1 MLLIR
6 KRATGKN
13 ERESVSCK
21 AFFARRPGAR
31 SCEKKR
37 YHLQPTRQVFW
48 ATRDEDWLHDFLN
61 KRLKKI
67 VTKQTKQPRQKNAR
81 KIVFSNVASPPPS
94 PEPTRLPNLGQLKE
108 VKEKL
113 IHGQRG
119 KKMLENN
126 QNLISLICIITIM
139 CLKLINL

>member
-1 MLLIR
+1 METTCWSYHIPLSIIRQTTMLLIR

-81 KIVFSNVASPPPS
+81 KIVFSNVASPPP
-94 PEPTRLPNLGQLKE
+94 LP
-108 VKEKL
+108 
-113 IHGQRG
+113 
-119 KKMLENN
+119 
-126 QNLISLICIITIM
+126 QNPHVYQIWV
-139 CLKLINL
+139 N